1 MKEQGVWE
9 RDAFEPQ
16 RPRVVLGDAHSW
28 PQGLGAVG
36 PGRGAGAGTL
46 SRVCGRH
53 GVSAGPVVFPC
64 TSRRSAGPTVVS
76 SLWDAFGDLKKYFF
90 LKWGAELFAPHQRE
104 RTLFI
109 FGSQA
114 LTNRVKQRQN
124 QSSWTG
130 RGPLEQ
136 LVLEEK
142 GKGRGAW
149 EMPGWVSSCLLLPI
163 NKILLMILQLYRP
176 VRMTVKYKT

>member
-1 MKEQGVWE
+1 MRLNPSVPVSCLAT
-9 RDAFEPQ
+9 RTA
-16 RPRVVLGDAHSW
+16 
-28 PQGLGAVG
+28 GLRASVPWG
-36 PGRGAGAGTL
+36 PGPGSGAGTL

-76 SLWDAFGDLKKYFF
+76 SLWDAFGDLKKYFFF